1 MSTDPNICVI
11 AFDVFSLIFFLFQG
25 KLAVNRRIKQ
35 SGLLF
40 FLLAFLLFLLLNC
53 LSVVCFLA
61 SVPHLPI
68 FLFVEGEGC
77 FFGNVW

>member
-1 MSTDPNICVI
+1 
-11 AFDVFSLIFFLFQG
+11 
-25 KLAVNRRIKQ
+25 
-35 SGLLF
+35 LLF